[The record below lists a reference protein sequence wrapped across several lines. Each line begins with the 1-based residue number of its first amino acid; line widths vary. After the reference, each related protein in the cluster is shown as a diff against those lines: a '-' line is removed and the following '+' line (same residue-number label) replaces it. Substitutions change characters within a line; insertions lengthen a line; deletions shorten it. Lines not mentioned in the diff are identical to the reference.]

1 MTRLLLE
8 ILSYL
13 KALFFRKPYVQVRND
28 SIVGEWRRRGVKVGA
43 GCYINPDVQLDSMV
57 EIGDDCV
64 ITGGARILSHDA
76 APALYLDELRG
87 TSIFGRI
94 VKRKKTVIG
103 NRCFVSSGAIILCGV
118 TVGDNC
124 VVAAGSVVTKDVQ
137 ANSVVAGNPARV
149 ICSIDEFVERQ
160 RNRLRAEPDLF
171 SR

>member
-1 MTRLLLE
+1 MPIIR
-8 ILSYL
+8 
-13 KALFFRKPYVQVRND
+13 AFFLCKSFVQVRNEAVI
-28 SIVGEWRRRGVKVGA
+28 STWRKRGSRIGV

-87 TSIFGRI
+87 SSIFGRI

-103 NRCFVSSGAIILCGV
+103 SRCFVSSGAIILCGV

-149 ICSIDEFVERQ
+149 ICSIGEFVERQ